1 MNLDASLDLK
11 KIVVSENVAGLLSEE
26 DRSKIA
32 HEVIETYQMDLGS
45 RAEWEERMKT
55 ALNLALQVAETK
67 TFPWPNAANVKFP
80 LITVAA
86 LQFHARAYSA
96 MIPGPDIVKC
106 QTFGEDPDGT
116 KAARATRVSGHMS
129 YQILEEDESWEDNHD
144 RVLITVPIIGC
155 AFKKSY
161 FDSFLGHNVSEN
173 VLAKDL
179 VIPYPVPAWA
189 KR

>member
-67 TFPWPNAANVKFP
+67 TFPWPNAAN
-80 LITVAA
+80 
-86 LQFHARAYSA
+86 
-96 MIPGPDIVKC
+96 
-106 QTFGEDPDGT
+106 
-116 KAARATRVSGHMS
+116 
-129 YQILEEDESWEDNHD
+129 
-144 RVLITVPIIGC
+144 
-155 AFKKSY
+155 
-161 FDSFLGHNVSEN
+161 
-173 VLAKDL
+173 DL
-179 VIPYPVPAWA
+179 VCVVYPIRSDLTPSTLIVLSERCRPL
-189 KR
+189 